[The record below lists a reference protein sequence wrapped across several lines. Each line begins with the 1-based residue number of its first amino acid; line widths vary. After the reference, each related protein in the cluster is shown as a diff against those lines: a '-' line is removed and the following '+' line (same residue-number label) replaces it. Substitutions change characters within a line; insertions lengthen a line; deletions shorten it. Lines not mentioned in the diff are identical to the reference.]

1 MQDQSEKLN
10 LTYLP
15 APVPKDNFQPPSQ
28 YVKEPIPEFDDAAD
42 IRDYLEIILR
52 RKWLILIILLI
63 SIATTFIVS
72 LTMKPQ
78 YKANGKIELTI
89 QSPRVTKF
97 EDMAMLGTQI
107 QTREFMQTQLKLLKS
122 ETLGD
127 RVIDKLQ
134 LDRSP
139 ALTPAPDWAIT
150 RLMSSASAGIADF
163 LTGLFHSTGSTDN
176 TQAGEQK
183 LAELKLRKKIEDK
196 FAKSLDVQPERDTT
210 IFSLA
215 FSSTDPSV
223 SRDVINTMIQ
233 EYITWQVDK
242 KIEAT
247 IAAKQRLEKQIE
259 LARIQLEKAE
269 TNLNDFSRKAGIV
282 SLNANQNLIY
292 SQLEEANKAYST
304 MQTER
309 MSKEAL
315 YDQSK
320 QGGNSLPAMLESPL
334 IQRLR
339 ESYVTAAAD
348 YKQGSATF
356 KDDYPTLQNL
366 KAKMQDIEKQI
377 KTEENRILESMRND
391 YLAATM
397 KEETLKKDTEDKKL
411 LAIALN
417 DQSTQYKILDREVE
431 TSKQIHQSLL
441 ERSKEIDAKVGTEL
455 GNIQVVDYA
464 KLPLKPYSPNIPLN
478 ILVAAVAGIILGL
491 GLAFLLEYLDNTIK
505 RIEELSDR
513 FHLPVLGVVPVV
525 EADEAVKI
533 GSLVRLNPTAG
544 FSESIRTAKVSIQL
558 SSSMDRPPKLL
569 FITSTNAAE
578 GKSTIAVNLAQA
590 FASDEKVLII
600 DADLRKPNLH
610 KILPKNGNGNGNGA
624 SIPRRIG
631 LSNYLTGTGSRF
643 IQESGIPNLRAVYAG
658 PIPPNPS
665 ELLSSNR
672 MRQFLAAVYEHYDRI
687 IIDGPPAIGF
697 ADALIL
703 GHYADS
709 VILVSVLGQ
718 THREALRVF
727 RRNLENVGGRMIGT
741 IVNKLSQGS
750 HYGGY
755 YKYYRYYSY
764 QTAYRQANVPELLSS
779 GERLDSV
786 KSLGDQHPS

>member
-1 MQDQSEKLN
+1 MQNESEKLN

-15 APVPKDNFQPPSQ
+15 AVVSKDNFQPPSR
-28 YVKEPIPEFDDAAD
+28 YVNEPIPEFDDSAD
-42 IRDYLEIILR
+42 IRDYLEIVRR
-52 RKWLILIILLI
+52 RKWLILTILLI
-63 SIATTFIVS
+63 SIATTLVVS
-72 LTMKPQ
+72 LAVKPQ

-97 EDMAMLGTQI
+97 EDMAMLGTQL

-134 LDRSP
+134 LEHNP
-139 ALTPAPDWAIT
+139 ALTPAPDHSLAIT
-150 RLMSSASAGIADF
+150 NLISSAKNGLTDF
-163 LTGLFHSTGSTDN
+163 FVRVFHSNGAM
-176 TQAGEQK
+176 QAGDLK
-183 LAELKLRKKIEDK
+183 LPELKLRKKVEDK
-196 FAKSLDVQPERDTT
+196 FAKNLEAQPERDTT

-215 FSSTDPSV
+215 FTSTDPSL
-223 SRDVINTMIQ
+223 SRDVINTLIQ

-242 KIEAT
+242 KIDAT

-292 SQLEEANKAYST
+292 SQLEEANRAYSAI
-304 MQTER
+304 QTER
-309 MSKEAL
+309 MNKEAL
-315 YDQSK
+315 YDQAK

-334 IQRLR
+334 IQKLR
-339 ESYVTAAAD
+339 ENYVTAAAD
-348 YKQGSATF
+348 YKESSATF
-356 KDDYPTLQNL
+356 KDDYPKLQNL

-377 KTEENRILESMRND
+377 KTEENRIQESMKND

-397 KEETLKKDTEDKKL
+397 KEEALKKDTEEKKI

-464 KLPLKPYSPNIPLN
+464 KLPLKPCSPNIPLN
-478 ILVAAVAGIILGL
+478 ILLAAVAGMALGL
-491 GLAFLLEYLDNTIK
+491 GSAFLLEYLDNTIK

-513 FHLPVLGVVPVV
+513 FRMPVLGVVPVV
-525 EADEAVKI
+525 EANEALKI
-533 GSLVRLNPTAG
+533 RSLVRLNPTAG

-558 SSSMDRPPKLL
+558 SSSLDRPPKML
-569 FITSTNAAE
+569 FITSTNAGE
-578 GKSTIAVNLAQA
+578 GKSTIALNLAQA

-610 KILPKNGNGNGNGA
+610 RGLGKNGNGV
-624 SIPRRIG
+624 SIGKKTG
-631 LSNYLTGTGSRF
+631 LSNYLTGTGANVV
-643 IQESGIPNLRAVYAG
+643 QESGLPNLKVVYAG

-672 MRQFLAAVYEHYDRI
+672 MRQFLAEVYEDYDRI
-687 IIDGPPAIGF
+687 IIDGPPAMGF

-703 GHYADS
+703 GHYADG
-709 VILVSVLGQ
+709 VILVSVLGE

-727 RRNLENVGGRMIGT
+727 RRTLENVGGRMIGT
-741 IVNKLSQGS
+741 IVNKLNQGS
-750 HYGGY
+750 PYGGY

-764 QTAYRQANVPELLSS
+764 QTAYRQPKSPDMLSS
-779 GERLDSV
+779 DARLDRV
-786 KSLGDQHPS
+786 QSLGEQHPN

>member
-1 MQDQSEKLN
+1 MQNESEKLN

-15 APVPKDNFQPPSQ
+15 AVVSKDNFQPPSR
-28 YVKEPIPEFDDAAD
+28 YVNEPIPEFDDSAD
-42 IRDYLEIILR
+42 IRDYLEIIRR
-52 RKWLILIILLI
+52 RKWLIMTILLI
-63 SIATTFIVS
+63 SIATTLVVS
-72 LTMKPQ
+72 LAVKPQ

-97 EDMAMLGTQI
+97 EDMTMLGTQL

-122 ETLGD
+122 ETLGG

-134 LDRSP
+134 LEHNP
-139 ALTPAPDWAIT
+139 ALTPAPDHSLAIT
-150 RLMSSASAGIADF
+150 NLISSAKDAVADF
-163 LTGLFHSTGSTDN
+163 FAGLFHSNGAM
-176 TQAGEQK
+176 QAGDPK
-183 LAELKLRKKIEDK
+183 LPELRLRKKVEDK
-196 FAKSLDVQPERDTT
+196 FAKNLEAQPERDTT

-215 FSSTDPSV
+215 FTSTDPSL
-223 SRDVINTMIQ
+223 SRDVINTLIQ

-242 KIEAT
+242 KIDAT

-269 TNLNDFSRKAGIV
+269 TNLNDFARKAGIV

-292 SQLEEANKAYST
+292 SQLEEANRAYSAI
-304 MQTER
+304 QTER
-309 MSKEAL
+309 MNKEAL
-315 YDQSK
+315 YDQAK

-334 IQRLR
+334 IQKLR
-339 ESYVTAAAD
+339 ENYVTAAAD
-348 YKQGSATF
+348 YKESSATF
-356 KDDYPTLQNL
+356 KDDYPKLQNL
-366 KAKMQDIEKQI
+366 KAKMQDIDKQI
-377 KTEENRILESMRND
+377 KTEENRIQESIKND

-397 KEETLKKDTEDKKL
+397 KEEALKKDTEEKKV

-464 KLPLKPYSPNIPLN
+464 KLPLKPSSPNIPLN
-478 ILVAAVAGIILGL
+478 ILLAAVAGMVLGL

-513 FHLPVLGVVPVV
+513 FRLAVLGVVPVV
-525 EADEAVKI
+525 EAGEAVKI
-533 GSLVRLNPTAG
+533 RSLVRLNPTAG

-558 SSSMDRPPKLL
+558 SSSLDRPPKML
-569 FITSTNAAE
+569 FITSTNAGE
-578 GKSTIAVNLAQA
+578 GKSTIALNLAQA

-610 KILPKNGNGNGNGA
+610 RGLGKNGNGS
-624 SIPRRIG
+624 SIGKKTG
-631 LSNYLTGTGSRF
+631 LSNYLTGTGANVV
-643 IQESGIPNLRAVYAG
+643 QESGLPNLKVVYAG

-672 MRQFLAAVYEHYDRI
+672 MRQFLAEVYEDYDRI
-687 IIDGPPAIGF
+687 IIDGPPAMGF

-703 GHYADS
+703 GHYADG
-709 VILVSVLGQ
+709 VILVSVLGE

-727 RRNLENVGGRMIGT
+727 RRTLENVGGRMIGT
-741 IVNKLSQGS
+741 IVNKLNQGS
-750 HYGGY
+750 PYGGY

-764 QTAYRQANVPELLSS
+764 QTAYRQAKPSNMLSS
-779 GERLDSV
+779 GERLDRVEGLS
-786 KSLGDQHPS
+786 DQHPN

>member
-1 MQDQSEKLN
+1 VQNESEKLK
-10 LTYLP
+10 LTNLP
-15 APVPKDNFQPPSQ
+15 APIPNDDFQPLSQ
-28 YVKEPIPEFDDAAD
+28 YVREPIPEFDDAAD

-63 SIATTFIVS
+63 STATTFIVS

-134 LDRSP
+134 LEHSP
-139 ALTPAPDWAIT
+139 ALTPAPNWAIT
-150 RLMSSASAGIADF
+150 KLMNSARTGVANF
-163 LTGLFHSTGSTDN
+163 LAGLFHSTDSTD
-176 TQAGEQK
+176 TIQAGDSK
-183 LAELKLRKKIEDK
+183 LQELRLRKKIEDK
-196 FAKSLDVQPERDTT
+196 FAKSLDVLPERDTT
-210 IFSLA
+210 IFSLSFA
-215 FSSTDPSV
+215 STDPSV
-223 SRDVINTMIQ
+223 SRDVINTLIQ

-247 IAAKQRLEKQIE
+247 IAAKQRLEKQIG

-269 TNLNDFSRKAGIV
+269 TNLNAFSRKAGIV
-282 SLNANQNLIY
+282 SLNTNQNLIY
-292 SQLEEANKAYST
+292 SQLEGANKAYSSI
-304 MQTER
+304 QTER

-315 YDQSK
+315 FNQSK
-320 QGGNSLPAMLESPL
+320 QSSDSLPAMLESPL

-356 KDDYPTLQNL
+356 KDDYPALQNL

-377 KTEENRILESMRND
+377 KTEENRILESIRND

-397 KEETLKKDTEDKKL
+397 KEAALKKDTEDKKL

-417 DQSTQYKILDREVE
+417 DQSTQYKILEREVE

-464 KLPLKPYSPNIPLN
+464 KLPLKPYSPNIPFNML
-478 ILVAAVAGIILGL
+478 LAALAGMVLGL
-491 GLAFLLEYLDNTIK
+491 GLAFFLEYLDNTIK

-513 FHLPVLGVVPVV
+513 FHLPILGVVPVV

-590 FASDEKVLII
+590 FASDEKVLLI

-610 KILPKNGNGNGNGA
+610 KIMDKNGNGNSV
-624 SIPRRIG
+624 SIGRNIG
-631 LSNYLTGTGSRF
+631 LSNYLTGTGSKF
-643 IQESGIPNLRAVYAG
+643 IQDSGIPNLRVVYAG

-665 ELLSSNR
+665 ELLSSSR
-672 MRQFLAAVYEHYDRI
+672 MRQFLAAVYDNYDRI

-703 GHYADS
+703 GHYADG

-741 IVNKLSQGS
+741 IVNKLTQGS
-750 HYGGY
+750 QYGGY

-764 QTAYRQANVPELLSS
+764 QTAYRQANTPDLLSG
-779 GERLDSV
+779 GESLDDME
-786 KSLGDQHPS
+786 SLSEQRPS

>member
-1 MQDQSEKLN
+1 MQNESEKLN

-15 APVPKDNFQPPSQ
+15 APVSQDNFQPPSR
-28 YVKEPIPEFDDAAD
+28 YVNEPIPEFDDSAD
-42 IRDYLEIILR
+42 IRDYMEIIFR
-52 RKWLILIILLI
+52 RKWLILTILLT
-63 SIATTFIVS
+63 SIATTLIVS
-72 LTMKPQ
+72 MTMKPQ

-134 LDRSP
+134 LEQNS
-139 ALTPAPDWAIT
+139 AFTPAPDWAIT
-150 RLMSSASAGIADF
+150 KFVSSVKDDVADF
-163 LTGLFHSTGSTDN
+163 YAGLFHLTDSTGAV
-176 TQAGEQK
+176 QAGGSK

-196 FAKSLDVQPERDTT
+196 FAKNLEVQPERDTT

-215 FSSTDPSV
+215 FASTDPSV
-223 SRDVINTMIQ
+223 SRDVINTLIQ

-242 KIEAT
+242 KIDAT

-259 LARIQLEKAE
+259 LARITLEKAE

-282 SLNANQNLIY
+282 SLNTNQNLIY
-292 SQLEEANKAYST
+292 SQLEEANKAYSAV
-304 MQTER
+304 QTER

-315 YDQSK
+315 YNQSK
-320 QGGNSLPAMLESPL
+320 QSGESIPAILESQL

-339 ESYVTAAAD
+339 ENYVTAAAQ
-348 YKQGSATF
+348 YKEASATF

-366 KAKMQDIEKQI
+366 KAKMQDIDKQI
-377 KTEENRILESMRND
+377 KAEENRILESIKND
-391 YLAATM
+391 YLTALE
-397 KEETLKKDTEDKKL
+397 KEESLKKDTEEKKL

-417 DQSTQYKILDREVE
+417 DKSTQYKILEREVE
-431 TSKQIHQSLL
+431 TCKQIHQSLL

-464 KLPLKPYSPNIPLN
+464 KLPLKPYSPDIPLN
-478 ILVAAVAGIILGL
+478 ILLASVVGMVFGL

-513 FHLPVLGVVPVV
+513 FHLPVLGVVPIV
-525 EADEAVKI
+525 EADEAIKI

-558 SSSMDRPPKLL
+558 SSSLDRPPKFL
-569 FITSTNAAE
+569 FITSTNAGE
-578 GKSTIAVNLAQA
+578 GKSTIAANLAQA
-590 FASDEKVLII
+590 FASDEKVLIV

-610 KILPKNGNGNGNGA
+610 RVLGKNGNG
-624 SIPRRIG
+624 SSVDRKTG
-631 LSNYLTGTGSRF
+631 LSNYLTGTGVNV
-643 IQESGIPNLRAVYAG
+643 IQESGIPNLRVVYAG

-672 MRQFLAAVYEHYDRI
+672 MRQFLSGVYEHYDRI
-687 IIDGPPAIGF
+687 IIDGPPALAF

-703 GHYADS
+703 GHYADG

-741 IVNKLSQGS
+741 IVNKLNQGS
-750 HYGGY
+750 PYGY

-764 QTAYRQANVPELLSS
+764 QSAYRQQQPNVSNLLAS
-779 GERLDSV
+779 GERLDGMDG
-786 KSLGDQHPS
+786 LDDQHPS

>member
-1 MQDQSEKLN
+1 MQNESERLN

-15 APVPKDNFQPPSQ
+15 AVVSKDNFQPPSR
-28 YVKEPIPEFDDAAD
+28 YVNEPIPEFDDSAD
-42 IRDYLEIILR
+42 IRDYLEIIRR
-52 RKWLILIILLI
+52 RKWLILTILLI
-63 SIATTFIVS
+63 SIATTLVVS
-72 LTMKPQ
+72 LAVKPQ

-97 EDMAMLGTQI
+97 EDMTMLGTQL

-122 ETLGD
+122 ETLSG

-134 LDRSP
+134 LEHNP
-139 ALTPAPDWAIT
+139 ALTPALDHSLAIT
-150 RLMSSASAGIADF
+150 NLISSAKNGVADF
-163 LTGLFHSTGSTDN
+163 FAGLFHSNGAM
-176 TQAGEQK
+176 QADDPK
-183 LAELKLRKKIEDK
+183 LPELRLRKKVEDK
-196 FAKSLDVQPERDTT
+196 FAKNLEAQPERDTT

-215 FSSTDPSV
+215 FTSTDPSL
-223 SRDVINTMIQ
+223 SRDVINTLIQ

-242 KIEAT
+242 KIDAT

-269 TNLNDFSRKAGIV
+269 TNLNDFARKAGIV

-292 SQLEEANKAYST
+292 SQLEEANRAYSAI
-304 MQTER
+304 QTER
-309 MSKEAL
+309 MNKEAL
-315 YDQSK
+315 YDQAK

-334 IQRLR
+334 IQKLR
-339 ESYVTAAAD
+339 ENYVTAAAD
-348 YKQGSATF
+348 YKESSATF
-356 KDDYPTLQNL
+356 KDDYPKLQNL
-366 KAKMQDIEKQI
+366 KAKMQDIDKQI
-377 KTEENRILESMRND
+377 KTEENRIQESIKND

-397 KEETLKKDTEDKKL
+397 KEEALKKDTEEKKV

-464 KLPLKPYSPNIPLN
+464 RLPLKPSSPNIPLN
-478 ILVAAVAGIILGL
+478 ILLAAVAGMVLGL

-513 FHLPVLGVVPVV
+513 FRLAVLGVVPVV
-525 EADEAVKI
+525 DAGEAVKI
-533 GSLVRLNPTAG
+533 RSLVRLNPTAG

-558 SSSMDRPPKLL
+558 SSSLDRPPKML
-569 FITSTNAAE
+569 FITSTNAGE
-578 GKSTIAVNLAQA
+578 GKSTIALNLAQA

-610 KILPKNGNGNGNGA
+610 RGMGKNGNGSSTGKKT
-624 SIPRRIG
+624 G
-631 LSNYLTGTGSRF
+631 LSNYLTGTGANVV
-643 IQESGIPNLRAVYAG
+643 QESGLPNLKVVYAG

-672 MRQFLAAVYEHYDRI
+672 MRQFLAEVYEDYDRI
-687 IIDGPPAIGF
+687 IIDGPPAMGF

-703 GHYADS
+703 GHYADG
-709 VILVSVLGQ
+709 VILVSVLGE

-727 RRNLENVGGRMIGT
+727 RRTLENVGGRMIGT
-741 IVNKLSQGS
+741 IVNKLNQGS
-750 HYGGY
+750 PYGGY

-764 QTAYRQANVPELLSS
+764 QTAYRQPKPSNMLSS
-779 GERLDSV
+779 GERLDRV
-786 KSLGDQHPS
+786 EGLGDQHPN